1 MQAPSQSPS
10 RPARPWLYRLVL
22 PLLILALAVGVFM
35 ALKATRP
42 EPPKAAPEERAWLI
56 ETTTVEPA
64 RRHPVITLHGEVANP
79 DRLTVRAPLSARVE
93 AVPVEDGEPVT
104 AGDLLVA
111 LDRRDFQP
119 VLDRAQANLADLEAQ
134 IRQLR
139 ATQET
144 DRDALALEQEI
155 VENAETALRRNR
167 DLRERNLASQSDVD
181 AARDALSQAR
191 LALNTRRE
199 RVTTFEARLAGLQAR
214 RDAAAADVAAA
225 RRDMERARV
234 TAPDA
239 GLVGQVQVTPGSLVT
254 GNAALLD
261 FLPWSGF
268 EVRALVPTARAPA
281 LSRALQR
288 GEPPLARV
296 HGSGQELRLDRLGAE
311 AGGEGVTGLFDFVEP
326 DNALRVGQVLG
337 LELRLP
343 AVDNAVAIPRSAL
356 YGNDTVYRVVD
367 GRLQRLRVE
376 RLGTASDANGTDGR
390 LLVRSSSLAAGDRV
404 ATTQLPNAVDGLKVR
419 WQDDAGKAAGE

>member
-1 MQAPSQSPS
+1 MQAPSQPTS

-35 ALKATRP
+35 ALKATKP
-42 EPPKAAPEERAWLI
+42 EPPKATPEERAWLI

-79 DRLTVRAPLSARVE
+79 DRLTVRAPLSARVD
-93 AVPVEDGEPVT
+93 AVPVADGQPVT
-104 AGDLLVA
+104 AGDLLLT
-111 LDRRDFQP
+111 LDSRDFQP

-134 IRQLR
+134 IRQLE
-139 ATQET
+139 ATHET
-144 DRDALALEQEI
+144 DRAALALEREI
-155 VENAETALRRNR
+155 VENAETSLQRNR
-167 DLRERNLASQSDVD
+167 DLRGRNLASQADVD

-199 RVTTFEARLAGLQAR
+199 RVATFEARLAGLQAR

-225 RRDMERARV
+225 RRDVERARV
-234 TAPDA
+234 TAPTD
-239 GLVGQVQVTPGSLVT
+239 GLVGEVQVTPGSLVT

-268 EVRALVPTARAPA
+268 EVRALIPTARASV
-281 LSRALQR
+281 LSEAMQQ

-296 HGSGQELRLDRLGAE
+296 HGSDQTLRLERLAAE
-311 AGGEGVTGLFDFVEP
+311 AGGAGVTGVLTFVEP
-326 DNALRVGQVLG
+326 DPALRVGQVLG

-343 AVDNAVAIPRSAL
+343 AEANAVAIPRSAL
-356 YGNDTVYRVVD
+356 YGNDTLYRVVD

-376 RLGTASDANGTDGR
+376 RLGTAAGDNGSDGR
-390 LLVRSSSLAAGDRV
+390 LLVRAPSLAAGDRI

-419 WQDDAGKAAGE
+419 WQSETGEAAGE